1 MKPDTPDTDSQQ
13 ALKQSARRRL
23 IGAAFFVIVTA
34 AVLPMVMDA
43 TPPPQLNDFRI
54 VTAESRATESAAP
67 TPLPP
72 VTADAAPPV
81 QKEAIADVK
90 VADAKLPDAAAKTAD
105 APSAPAAAEPVAAQ
119 SAAPVAESKP
129 APAQPAQKPVEK
141 KADKP
146 ADKSSDKTATDKAAD
161 KKNTKDQYYVQVG
174 VFADADNVKQVRA
187 KLKAQ
192 GIASWTEE
200 ATGNLSGKTRVK
212 AGPFASKEAAD
223 KALAKITKAGL
234 SGIVAKK

>member
-23 IGAAFFVIVTA
+23 IGAAFFVVVAA

-54 VTAESRATESAAP
+54 VTADSRVTDAATP

-72 VTADAAPPV
+72 VTADAPPPV
-81 QKEAIADVK
+81 QKEPVADTKVAEAANNNKPADVT
-90 VADAKLPDAAAKTAD
+90 P
-105 APSAPAAAEPVAAQ
+105 APASEAPVATPP
-119 SAAPVAESKP
+119 APVAEAATKP
-129 APAQPAQKPVEK
+129 APAPKPLEK

-146 ADKSSDKTATDKAAD
+146 AEKSTGEKAAD
-161 KKNTKDQYYVQVG
+161 KKTTKDQYYVQVG
-174 VFADADNVKQVRA
+174 VFADAENVKQVRA

-192 GIASWTEE
+192 GIPSWTEE

-212 AGPFASKEAAD
+212 AGPFASKDAAD

>member
-13 ALKQSARRRL
+13 ALKKSARRRL
-23 IGAAFFVIVTA
+23 IGAAFFVVVAA

-54 VTAESRATESAAP
+54 VTADSRVTDAATP

-72 VTADAAPPV
+72 VTADAPPPV
-81 QKEAIADVK
+81 QKEPIADVK
-90 VADAKLPDAAAKTAD
+90 VAEAANNNKPAEVT
-105 APSAPAAAEPVAAQ
+105 PAPATETPVATPP
-119 SAAPVAESKP
+119 APVAETATKP
-129 APAQPAQKPVEK
+129 APAAKPVENKAGEK

-146 ADKSSDKTATDKAAD
+146 TDKSAD
-161 KKNTKDQYYVQVG
+161 KKNAKDQFYVQVG
-174 VFADADNVKQVRA
+174 VFADAENVKQVRA

-192 GIASWTEE
+192 GIPSWTEE
-200 ATGNLSGKTRVK
+200 ATGNLAGKTRVK
-212 AGPFASKEAAD
+212 AGPFASKDAAD

>member
-23 IGAAFFVIVTA
+23 IGAAFFVVVAA

-54 VTAESRATESAAP
+54 VTADSRVADATTP

-81 QKEAIADVK
+81 QKEPIVDTKAAETT
-90 VADAKLPDAAAKTAD
+90 AKPAEVTA
-105 APSAPAAAEPVAAQ
+105 APATV
-119 SAAPVAESKP
+119 APVAPSPSPVDEAATKP
-129 APAQPAQKPVEK
+129 APAAKPVEK

-146 ADKSSDKTATDKAAD
+146 ADKSSDKSTGEKAAD
-161 KKNTKDQYYVQVG
+161 KKSTKDQYYVQVG

-192 GIASWTEE
+192 GIPSWTEE

-212 AGPFASKEAAD
+212 AGPFTSKEAAD